1 MTTQT
6 RGVHHADHVY
16 AVLNNADSPAR
27 SAVAASWSRS
37 LQHGLDPESALPPR
51 RLDSQE
57 FQRALERVGPLVD
70 LAQDVLDRLFQSVG
84 DAGCCV
90 LLTDHEGVPLSR
102 RGKPCDD
109 SDFDKLGLWTGVMWN
124 EECGGT
130 NGIGTSLAEGRP
142 LTIYR
147 DEHFFTRNI
156 GLSCTVA
163 PIRDA
168 KGEIVAALDVSN
180 ARRDH
185 SEALMKLVANATQD
199 AAQKIEY
206 RYFRESFRHA
216 RILVAPD
223 TARGPGGLIAVDRG
237 DLIVGASYAARR
249 AYGLTDAQLGRP
261 VNDVLALSPEPMM
274 DDLLA
279 AERGAVQRALSRAGN
294 NVTAA
299 ARLLGVSRAT
309 LHRKIARLGVP
320 R

>member
-1 MTTQT
+1 MAQT
-6 RGVHHADHVY
+6 RGAHHADYVF

-37 LQHGLDPESALPPR
+37 LSHGLDPESRLPPR
-51 RLDSQE
+51 RLDPQQFS
-57 FQRALERVGPLVD
+57 RAVERAGPLVA

-90 LLTDHEGVPLSR
+90 LLTDNEGVPLAR
-102 RGKPCDD
+102 RSKVCDD
-109 SDFDKLGLWTGVMWN
+109 RDFHRLGLWTGAVWN

-163 PIRDA
+163 PIRDG
-168 KGEIVAALDVSN
+168 KGDIVAALDVSN
-180 ARRDH
+180 ARREH
-185 SEALMKLVANATQD
+185 GEALMKLVANATQD
-199 AAQKIEY
+199 AAQKIES

-216 RILVAPD
+216 RILMAPD

-237 DLIVGASYAARR
+237 DLIVGLSYAARR

-261 VNDVLALSPEPMM
+261 VNDVLAPSPEPG
-274 DDLLA
+274 DDLMA
-279 AERGAVQRALSRAGN
+279 AERGAVLRALSRADN

-309 LHRKIARLGVP
+309 LHRKIARLRLG

>member
-1 MTTQT
+1 MAET
-6 RGVHHADHVY
+6 RAHHADHIY

-37 LQHGLDPESALPPR
+37 LQHGLDPESNLPPR
-51 RLDSQE
+51 RLTNEE
-57 FQRALERVGPLVD
+57 FQRATERVGPLVH

-90 LLTDHEGVPLSR
+90 LLTDNEGVPLAR
-102 RGKPCDD
+102 RSKACDD
-109 SDFDKLGLWTGVMWN
+109 RDFSKVGLWTGVVWN

-130 NGIGTSLAEGRP
+130 NGIGTSLLEGRP

-163 PIRDA
+163 PIRDGR
-168 KGEIVAALDVSN
+168 GEIVAALDVSN

-185 SEALMKLVANATQD
+185 SESLMKLVANATQD
-199 AAQKIEY
+199 AAQKIES

-216 RILVAPD
+216 RILMAPD
-223 TARGPGGLIAVDRG
+223 TVRGPGGLIAVDRG
-237 DLIVGASYAARR
+237 DLIIGASYAARR
-249 AYGLTDAQLGRP
+249 AYGLTDEQLGRP
-261 VNDVLALSPEPMM
+261 VNDVLAPSPEPG

-279 AERGAVQRALSRAGN
+279 AERGAVQRALSRSDN

-309 LHRKIARLGVP
+309 LHRKIARLGLS

>member
-1 MTTQT
+1 MVAET
-6 RGVHHADHVY
+6 RAAHHADRIF

-37 LQHGLDPESALPPR
+37 VQHGLDPESALPPR
-51 RLDSQE
+51 RLNSSE
-57 FQRALERVGPLVD
+57 FRRALERVGPLVE
-70 LAQDVLDRLFQSVG
+70 LAQDVLDRLFHSVG

-90 LLTDHEGVPLSR
+90 LLTDHEGVPLAR
-102 RGKPCDD
+102 RGKACDD
-109 SDFDKLGLWTGVMWN
+109 RDFSKLGLWTGVVWN

-185 SEALMKLVANATQD
+185 DETLMKLVANATQD

-206 RYFRESFRHA
+206 RYFRESFRDA

-223 TARGPGGLIAVDRG
+223 TVGGPGGLIAVDRS

-261 VNDVLALSPEPMM
+261 VNDVLTTTPEPG

-279 AERGAVQRALSRAGN
+279 AERGAVQRALSRTDN

-299 ARLLGVSRAT
+299 ARLLGISRAT
-309 LHRKIARLGVP
+309 LHRKIARFGLA

>member
-1 MTTQT
+1 MT
-6 RGVHHADHVY
+6 RMAHHADHIY

-37 LQHGLDPESALPPR
+37 LQHGLDPESNLPPR
-51 RLDSQE
+51 RLSSDE
-57 FQRALERVGPLVD
+57 FKRAIERTGPLVS
-70 LAQDVLDRLFQSVG
+70 LAQDVLDRLFLSVG

-90 LLTDHEGVPLSR
+90 LLTDNEGVPLAR
-102 RGKPCDD
+102 RSTPCDD
-109 SDFDKLGLWTGVMWN
+109 RDFSKVGLWTGVVWD
-124 EECGGT
+124 EKCGGT
-130 NGIGTSLAEGRP
+130 NGIGTSLTEGRP

-168 KGEIVAALDVSN
+168 QGEIVAALDVSN

-199 AAQKIEY
+199 AAQKIES
-206 RYFRESFRHA
+206 RFFRECFRHA
-216 RILVAPD
+216 RILMAPD
-223 TARGPGGLIAVDRG
+223 TARGPGGLIAVDRE
-237 DLIVGASYAARR
+237 DLVVGASYAARR
-249 AYGLTDAQLGRP
+249 AYGLTDEQLGRP
-261 VNDVLALSPEPMM
+261 VNDLLAPSAEPRSG

-279 AERGAVQRALSRAGN
+279 AERGAVQRALSRADN

-299 ARLLGVSRAT
+299 ARLLGISRAT
-309 LHRKIARLGVP
+309 LHRKIVRLGLA